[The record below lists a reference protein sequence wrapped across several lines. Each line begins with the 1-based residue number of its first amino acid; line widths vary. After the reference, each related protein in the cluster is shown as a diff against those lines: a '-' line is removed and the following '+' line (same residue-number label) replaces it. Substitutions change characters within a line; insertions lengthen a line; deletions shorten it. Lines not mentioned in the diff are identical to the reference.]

1 MMTVAEEKQ
10 GVADPGRRART
21 VPATG
26 LASGQ
31 KRLEAGSLFMP
42 NVSEKKLVRMC
53 AKEKNVL
60 AKLRMLACILRKR
73 GRSIREIC
81 RKLVMPY
88 STVRDWLVR
97 MQDWGLKARFNRP
110 RGGRKSKMPKS
121 FSRTVRVWLNNEP
134 KKYGFESG
142 SWQLNLI
149 LEMIRRTFGLD
160 CCKARTLRRMLKKIG
175 FSYRKPRPV
184 PPKSASK
191 SEQEEFKAR
200 AGRKAGDLAN
210 EGYAVFVEDEAAVG
224 MSQEPG
230 YGWRPTGGRD
240 EIQTGF
246 SKKAVSLLG
255 IMGTDTLCVR
265 MADSANS
272 ETFKEFLEDARKSH
286 PKFYMVLD
294 NASYHKSHKVRE
306 YVAGTGGDVELE
318 FLPPRTPQLNQIE
331 NVWRD
336 LKRRLAGRYFESP
349 EKLKAAIAII
359 LEKEMG
365 NRLVGY
371 LVN

>member
-1 MMTVAEEKQ
+1 MMIAVNEKQ
-10 GVADPGRRART
+10 STAEPFHHEKTCQASE
-21 VPATG
+21 
-26 LASGQ
+26 SGQ
-31 KRLEAGSLFMP
+31 KKLKTGYLFMP
-42 NVSEKKLVRMC
+42 NVSKKRLVRMC
-53 AKEKNVL
+53 AKEKNKL
-60 AKLRMLACILRKR
+60 AKIRLLACILRKR
-73 GRSIREIC
+73 GRSIRKIC
-81 RKLVMPY
+81 EELVMPY

-97 MQDWGLKARFNRP
+97 MQDWGLKARFNRT

-121 FSRTVRVWLNNEP
+121 FSRTVRAWLGNKPE
-134 KKYGFESG
+134 KYGFESG

-200 AGRKAGDLAN
+200 AGRKAGDLAS

-240 EIQTGF
+240 TIPKGF

-255 IMGTDTLCVR
+255 IMGTDTLYVR
-265 MADSANS
+265 VADSANS
-272 ETFKEFLEDARKSH
+272 ETFKEFLEDVRKSH

-294 NASYHKSHKVRE
+294 NASYHKSHKIRE
-306 YVAGTGGDVELE
+306 YVAGTGGDVKLE

-331 NVWRD
+331 TSGGISRD
-336 LKRRLAGRYFESP
+336 GWQAGTLSHRRS
-349 EKLKAAIAII
+349 
-359 LEKEMG
+359 
-365 NRLVGY
+365 
-371 LVN
+371 